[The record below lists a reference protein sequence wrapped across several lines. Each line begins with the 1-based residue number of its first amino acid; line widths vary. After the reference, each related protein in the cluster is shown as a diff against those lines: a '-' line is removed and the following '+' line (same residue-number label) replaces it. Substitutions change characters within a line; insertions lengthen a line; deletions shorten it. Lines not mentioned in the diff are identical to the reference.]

1 MIAIEIRVNGEL
13 KATCGADDVF
23 NVAAMVSARRPKHEG
38 PGYAYVVECMGVRPK
53 NPTKDEV
60 LKWLNTRI
68 ALGDEVSLRV
78 VEVAK
83 ANEPIDRQEIS
94 ANAPSDN

>member
-13 KATCGADDVF
+13 KATCGAEDVF
-23 NVAAMVSARRPKHEG
+23 HVAAMVSARRPKQTDSN
-38 PGYAYVVECMGVRPK
+38 YAYAVECMGVRPK
-53 NPTKDEV
+53 NSSTEEV

-68 ALGDEVSLRV
+68 ALGDEVSLRL

-83 ANEPIDRQEIS
+83 ANEPIDRQDIS